1 MLYLFHGLLLLL
13 LHFGFLLV
21 LMLVLFMVLMFRVL
35 VGMLFNFFKLAGFFL
50 CLPLGLLLLP
60 LRDFLLSELD
70 LLVFLALLV
79 GGSRRLRLRLQIALS
94 RLLFLLDLLRPVL
107 QVEPDWQLE
116 VQLDSAALVLP
127 AKHVEELH
135 IDLRTVE
142 GPVSLVQLVLFAEF
156 AKGCL
161 ELVLGQVPVLNVP
174 QILLGTGG
182 QLKHVFEAKN

>member
-1 MLYLFHGLLLLL
+1 
-13 LHFGFLLV
+13 
-21 LMLVLFMVLMFRVL
+21 
-35 VGMLFNFFKLAGFFL
+35 
-50 CLPLGLLLLP
+50 
-60 LRDFLLSELD
+60 
-70 LLVFLALLV
+70 
-79 GGSRRLRLRLQIALS
+79 
-94 RLLFLLDLLRPVL
+94 L

-142 GPVSLVQLVLFAEF
+142 GAVSLVQLVLFAEF